1 MLVALVARRHYRIGH
16 GIGRSGDLSEVQPKA
31 AGSSLMM
38 KLVNS
43 LLHDTIRFMGMANIL
58 SVLLALMNDVIV
70 TFAFD
75 ILGVK
80 TTAGCFMVPM
90 ATGMTLVLCMLTLK
104 QDRPSAKFVLWS
116 RIDQKACFKC
126 ILTAG
131 KSTNL
136 FVGKGWIA
144 GKVIVLCLHHQIC
157 PNFLLFTFPKLSP

>member
-1 MLVALVARRHYRIGH
+1 MFSLYLTALVARRHYRIGH
-16 GIGRSGDLSEVQPKA
+16 GIGRSGDLGEVQPKA

-43 LLHDTIRFMGMANIL
+43 LLLDTIRYMGKFLNFKLCSAPK
-58 SVLLALMNDVIV
+58 NDGPLYLKV
-70 TFAFD
+70 FFSA
-75 ILGVK
+75 GVK

-104 QDRPSAKFVLWS
+104 QDRPGAKFVLWS

-131 KSTNL
+131 
-136 FVGKGWIA
+136 
-144 GKVIVLCLHHQIC
+144 
-157 PNFLLFTFPKLSP
+157 NFPTLP